1 MQLWQYVITTDAGKA
16 PNYDAPAATLAIC
29 KPQIRK
35 RAEIGDLVVAY
46 AGSGLRR
53 NPHAVVWGGI
63 VSGKMT
69 FSEYWDALDFQGK
82 KPGACCHPD
91 NIYQP
96 VGTSFV
102 QVQNCSHGPSQKARD
117 LSCLNVLIFKHFWRF
132 GADKEP
138 SGVVGSRLEMAARRG
153 HRRSPLTASEQAAWV
168 RWLDEHSTKADHD
181 GGPCPGTCP
190 PSTQPEPKRKKRR
203 TIC

>member
-53 NPHAVVWGGI
+53 NLHAVVWGGI

-69 FSEYWDALDFQGK
+69 FSEYWDAPDFQGK

-91 NIYQP
+91 NIYRP
-96 VGTSFV
+96 VGNSFV
-102 QVQNCSHGPSQKARD
+102 QVQNCSHDPSQKARD
-117 LSCLNVLIFKHFWRF
+117 LSCLHVLVFERFWRI
-132 GADKEP
+132 GPDKEP
-138 SGVVGSRLEMAARRG
+138 PSIIGSRLEMTARRG
-153 HRRSPLTASEQAAWV
+153 HRRSPVTADELAVWIAW
-168 RWLDEHSTKADHD
+168 LGKHSIPADRG
-181 GGPCPGTCP
+181 GGPDGIC
-190 PSTQPEPKRKKRR
+190 SRSRQMKRKRKEAHPV
-203 TIC
+203 C